1 MLLLNMW
8 LNSYQET
15 VLHDK
20 DAQWWGESN
29 VFRVDYPDGKYLC
42 RKEYDDQVESTL
54 LKEYHLLHN
63 HLSSFTTEF
72 NAKFWLNDQYIR
84 ILKYEI
90 LHLGMD
96 IASTSLMSKKK
107 EVSIS
112 TVPYIWGLEFAK
124 IGLSSDAIMRILYDT
139 LKLFSE
145 ELVNTY
151 PQFFVQDIFDQLCAV
166 NMKCIIEWDVMR
178 VVVTDLCGRIR
189 QLYEICDETQL
200 ELLNILHDR
209 KVS

>member
-1 MLLLNMW
+1 MGLN
-8 LNSYQET
+8 NYQET

-20 DAQWWGESN
+20 DTQWWWESN
-29 VFRVDYPDGKYLC
+29 VFRVDYPDGKYTC
-42 RKEYDDQVESTL
+42 RKEYDDQVEPTL

-63 HLSSFTTEF
+63 HLSNFTTEF
-72 NAKFWLNDQYIR
+72 NVKFWIDDKYIR

-96 IASTSLMSKKK
+96 IASTSSLSKKN
-107 EVSIS
+107 EVPVSE
-112 TVPYIWGLEFAK
+112 VPYIWGLAFSK
-124 IGLSSDAIMRILYDT
+124 IGLTSDATMRILYDT

-151 PQFFVQDIFDQLCAV
+151 PQFFVQDIFDQLCPV
-166 NMKCIIEWDVMR
+166 NMKCIVEWDVMR

-189 QLYEICDETQL
+189 QLYEVCDEMQL
-200 ELLNILHDR
+200 ELLSILQDR
-209 KVS
+209 KIG